1 MLVVGAWCV
10 ASNGE
15 LFDSN
20 QEHALDTPY
29 PIRRHMQHRID
40 DGRLVTSD
48 VHVPSDRHFYS
59 LLYFEFCVGTVSW
72 PALRSASGR
81 FRRVYLP
88 TSGLA
93 TFKVFAPYLHFCV
106 FAVQRYA
113 EPFVTAVNTR
123 VNKAVWPLRALAALA
138 GGCAQ
143 ARAFSFFVFLN
154 APLTTGRRHPTD
166 MDDETR
172 AVQLAIM
179 AA

>member
-1 MLVVGAWCV
+1 M
-10 ASNGE
+10 
-15 LFDSN
+15 
-20 QEHALDTPY
+20 
-29 PIRRHMQHRID
+29 
-40 DGRLVTSD
+40 
-48 VHVPSDRHFYS
+48 
-59 LLYFEFCVGTVSW
+59 
-72 PALRSASGR
+72 
-81 FRRVYLP
+81 YLP

-138 GGCAQ
+138 RVCAQ
-143 ARAFSFFVFLN
+143 AEARAFSFFVFLN